1 MSSSVCSVECDGDDE
16 EMRASN
22 KLSTSC
28 EQNIDHSKND
38 KDVSSSNAI
47 SDSISEGTN
56 MMHKMTMYED
66 TLFISDD
73 KLFQDSP
80 PKEDCPICMLPMPM
94 STIHD
99 VYRTAYQACCGKY
112 ICNGCVVVSNENMK
126 KGIIK
131 SCCELCREPPPSS
144 MKVEMRRFKNRT
156 KASDAEAFFMFGC
169 GYQIGQWGKQD
180 MDKALELWNQAAEL
194 GSAKAH
200 FKMAIEYY
208 QGSYVKRDMK
218 KHKHHLQ
225 LAAIG
230 GHDIARHQLGTM
242 EKYEGYMDISMKH
255 FMIAAKAGFEDSLK
269 EVGEGYKAGHVTK
282 EDFASTLRAYQQSM
296 DDMTSEERVRAASI
310 DVVMAGHVQKWRLE

>member
-1 MSSSVCSVECDGDDE
+1 
-16 EMRASN
+16 
-22 KLSTSC
+22 
-28 EQNIDHSKND
+28 
-38 KDVSSSNAI
+38 
-47 SDSISEGTN
+47 
-56 MMHKMTMYED
+56 
-66 TLFISDD
+66 
-73 KLFQDSP
+73 
-80 PKEDCPICMLPMPM
+80 
-94 STIHD
+94 
-99 VYRTAYQACCGKY
+99 
-112 ICNGCVVVSNENMK
+112 
-126 KGIIK
+126 
-131 SCCELCREPPPSS
+131 
-144 MKVEMRRFKNRT
+144 
-156 KASDAEAFFMFGC
+156 
-169 GYQIGQWGKQD
+169 
-180 MDKALELWNQAAEL
+180 
-194 GSAKAH
+194 
-200 FKMAIEYY
+200 MAIEYY